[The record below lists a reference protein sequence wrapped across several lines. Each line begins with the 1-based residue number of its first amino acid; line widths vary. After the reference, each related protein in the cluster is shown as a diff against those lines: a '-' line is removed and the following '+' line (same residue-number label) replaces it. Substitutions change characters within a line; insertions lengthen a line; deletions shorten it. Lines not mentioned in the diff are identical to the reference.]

1 MEHNKAAVVGVVAKN
16 SLAYVEAMFDSYAR
30 GAVVVLLRS
39 KDDKK
44 RIELTGV
51 NEVVLPDIKFG
62 WFTQTNQFRDENELA
77 QIAFTSGTEGEPKGV
92 LLTHQAL
99 SDVTQR
105 LNDIMD
111 VDSSI
116 REYVGIPANFSFG
129 LGRFR
134 AVSAAG
140 GHSYLPEN
148 GFDPLEI
155 KQMLIDGEIN
165 SISAVP
171 SLWRVL
177 LKNKQ
182 IFNEEVEGLKWI
194 EIGSQYMSKSEKEEL
209 VDLFPNAKIAQH
221 YGLTEASRS
230 SFLRLDQTKGDHLE
244 SVGRAYGE
252 TEFKISD
259 TGRICIR
266 GPHVSRTLLKNGSY
280 VENVDSE
287 GWFQT
292 SDLGRLDSGYL
303 YYMGRADDLIN
314 CGGIK
319 LSPDALEREIREA
332 LSLKDGIAIA
342 AVDDDITGQAVLLA
356 VRNDVELAD
365 DLLIDSLVAVLKKY
379 GINNRGIVKFL
390 RLEEFPLTTTNKVQR
405 KPLAKLYKQQKPKLD
420 LTNQKASVP
429 SQKLTP
435 EQVKVSSIWAEILK
449 VDGLDIDKNFYDLG
463 GDSLSAI
470 GALVAMESKG
480 VPRDISRGMLQGLTV
495 REIADR
501 MSSDIQ
507 AEHQHQIRSQSL
519 KNTMMISIVRGWLV
533 LVVIFAHWHQGFL
546 ERVPGLDV
554 DAFTSFLA
562 PILAMG
568 TPGFAIIYG
577 VGTGYALFPLV
588 DKDPERLKKIL
599 NKTALLLFIG
609 IAILAG
615 VRIVEHLLEFQSIS
629 FTDVMN
635 KFYSVL
641 FYYLLISLTLIYWFR
656 VISKF
661 THTLGITFL
670 LSIAVY
676 LFHINF
682 IADLKSLEAE
692 GIFEFIKLLFTAKY
706 AYFLMLSGTLLGIGI
721 GIALEKYLSQS
732 INLNSLYYF
741 GFSAVLV
748 SVAVWGNTS
757 VIDLF
762 NNWPS
767 AGNFIW
773 RWFLYAGL
781 IMILLAL
788 VSGVLENYDNIT
800 KIKKGFFQLSSI
812 IGVLAFPLFVLHEL
826 VIPIKSILVVA
837 GLSDTYAL
845 ITPMTIF
852 IISSAFLI
860 RRVFNVSYSQTKT

>member
-1 MEHNKAAVVGVVAKN
+1 MESIKTVGVVAKN
-16 SLAYVEAMFDSYAR
+16 SLAYVEAMFDNYAK
-30 GAVVVLLRS
+30 GSTIVLLRNEQDS
-39 KDDKK
+39 

-51 NEVVLPDIKFG
+51 TEVITPESRFG
-62 WFTQTNQFRDENELA
+62 WFTQVNNFRDDNELA

-105 LNDIMD
+105 LNNIME
-111 VDSSI
+111 VDASI
-116 REYVGIPANFSFG
+116 REYIGIPANFSFG

-182 IFNEEVEGLKWI
+182 IFTEEVEGLKWI

-230 SFLRLDQTKGDHLE
+230 SFLRLDQTKGEHLE

-259 TGRICIR
+259 TGRICIK
-266 GPHVSRTLLKNGSY
+266 GPHVSRTLLKHGSY

-356 VRNDVELAD
+356 ARDDVELAD

-405 KPLAKLYKQQKPKLD
+405 KPLAKLYEKLKPEPILKND
-420 LTNQKASVP
+420 KTIEVH
-429 SQKLTP
+429 QKLTP
-435 EQVKVSSIWAEILK
+435 EQTKVKTIWAEILK
-449 VDGLDIDKNFYDLG
+449 VDNFDIDKNFYDLG

-470 GALVAMESKG
+470 GALISMESKG
-480 VPRDISRGMLQGLTV
+480 VPKDISKGMLQGLSV
-495 REIADR
+495 REIAKRLEDNE
-501 MSSDIQ
+501 Q
-507 AEHQHQIRSQSL
+507 ANYAHQIRSQSVE
-519 KNTMMISIVRGWLV
+519 NTMMISIVRGLLV
-533 LVVIFAHWHQGFL
+533 LIVIFAHWHQGFL
-546 ERVPGLDV
+546 ERIPNFDH
-554 DAFTSFLA
+554 DSFTNMVGPL
-562 PILAMG
+562 LAMG
-568 TPGFAIIYG
+568 TPGFAIVYG
-577 VGTGYALFPLV
+577 IGAGYSLFPLIE
-588 DKDPERLKKIL
+588 KDPLRLKVIL
-599 NKTALLLFIG
+599 NKTALVLAIG
-609 IAILAG
+609 ITALAI
-615 VRIVEHLLEFQSIS
+615 VRITEHLIEFKSIS
-629 FTDVMN
+629 ITEISNTF
-635 KFYSVL
+635 FSVL
-641 FYYLLISLTLIYWFR
+641 TFYLLVSLTIFYLF
-656 VISKF
+656 KF
-661 THTLGITFL
+661 IKASGSLVPTTIL
-670 LSIAVY
+670 LSVCSY
-676 LFHINF
+676 LIHIHIVSDF
-682 IADLKSLEAE
+682 KVLQTSGA
-692 GIFEFIKLLFTAKY
+692 FELVKLLFTAKY
-706 AYFLMLSGTLLGIGI
+706 GYFLMLAGTLLGVAIGMS
-721 GIALEKYLSQS
+721 LEKFKAQIKSFAIAGTAFIGLG
-732 INLNSLYYF
+732 I
-741 GFSAVLV
+741 
-748 SVAVWGNTS
+748 AVWGNAHVVDDWHT
-757 VIDLF
+757 
-762 NNWPS
+762 WPS
-767 AGNFIW
+767 VGNYIW
-773 RWFLYAGL
+773 RWFVYTGV
-781 IMILLAL
+781 IMILLSI
-788 VSGVLENYDNIT
+788 VSV
-800 KIKKGFFQLSSI
+800 FLSSYETAFSLKRLTLQI
-812 IGVLAFPLFVLHEL
+812 LSLIGILAFPLFILHEM
-826 VIPIKSILVVA
+826 VIPLKGILVNIGITDTAALIIPMLSFLAISILM
-837 GLSDTYAL
+837 LKKLYK
-845 ITPMTIF
+845 
-852 IISSAFLI
+852 
-860 RRVFNVSYSQTKT
+860 VSFG